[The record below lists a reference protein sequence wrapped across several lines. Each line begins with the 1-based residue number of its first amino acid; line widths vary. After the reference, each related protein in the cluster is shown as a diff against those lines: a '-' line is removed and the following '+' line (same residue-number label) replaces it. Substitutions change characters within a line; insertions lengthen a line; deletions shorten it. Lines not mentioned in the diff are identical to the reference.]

1 MPIYEY
7 RCRKC
12 RRRVSVFLRS
22 FSDINTAKP
31 TCTYCGHD
39 QLDRLVSRVASLK
52 SEESRLDSLADD
64 SALGDVDESDPRSVA
79 RWMKKMSGE
88 VGEEMP
94 SEFNEAVDRMEAG
107 QSFEDIEKSMPELGG
122 PPEGG
127 PGGDLDDDF

>member
-22 FSDINTAKP
+22 FSEVETAKP
-31 TCTYCGHD
+31 VCTYCGHD
-39 QLDRLVSRVASLK
+39 QLQRLISRVSVAR
-52 SEESRLDSLADD
+52 SEESRLDSMADD
-64 SALGDVDESDPRSVA
+64 SALGDVDENDPRSVA

-107 QSFEDIEKSMPELGG
+107 QSFEDIEKSMPELGA
-122 PPEGG
+122 PEGG
-127 PGGDLDDDF
+127 PGGDLGDDL